1 MGTADVRSLEGDH
14 STLLVFIVSGT
25 AGVLVDFFDLY
36 AKVFGG
42 PGYLHQ
48 LEGLSAFFILLVGC
62 LAVSLLSRCG
72 NS

>member
-1 MGTADVRSLEGDH
+1 MGTANVRSLEGDH
-14 STLLVFIVSGT
+14 PALLVFVVSGV

-42 PGYLHQ
+42 PRYLHQ

-62 LAVSLLSRCG
+62 LAVSLLGRCG
-72 NS
+72 DS